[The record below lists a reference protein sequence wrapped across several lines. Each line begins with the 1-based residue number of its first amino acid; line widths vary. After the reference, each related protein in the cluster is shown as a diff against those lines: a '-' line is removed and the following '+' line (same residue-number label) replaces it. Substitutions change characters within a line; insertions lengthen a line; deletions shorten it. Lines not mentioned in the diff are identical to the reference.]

1 MKEKIISAWED
12 TKLLFRSVPSA
23 VTALFAVSVIAMNLL
38 ANKTIYQSDILALDG
53 GIIISWL
60 SFLCMDIVTKAFG
73 PKAATKLSV
82 FATAVNLFV
91 CLLFYIVSVIPTETD
106 YTAFNTIIGG
116 TWFIL
121 LSSTVAFLASAVIN
135 NFLNWTVGKAFRKNP
150 NGKAAFV
157 ARSYISTFV
166 GQFCDNLIF
175 ALLTFTV
182 FAPIFWDGFHWTVLQ
197 CVTCSLLGAGLELV
211 MEIVFSPIGYAVL
224 KRWERDGVGEE
235 YLKRKA
241 KP

>member
-121 LSSTVAFLASAVIN
+121 L
-135 NFLNWTVGKAFRKNP
+135 R
-150 NGKAAFV
+150 
-157 ARSYISTFV
+157 
-166 GQFCDNLIF
+166 
-175 ALLTFTV
+175 AL
-182 FAPIFWDGFHWTVLQ
+182 WR
-197 CVTCSLLGAGLELV
+197 SLLRRL
-211 MEIVFSPIGYAVL
+211 
-224 KRWERDGVGEE
+224 
-235 YLKRKA
+235 
-241 KP
+241 

>member
-1 MKEKIISAWED
+1 MVH
-12 TKLLFRSVPSA
+12 SV
-23 VTALFAVSVIAMNLL
+23 
-38 ANKTIYQSDILALDG
+38 K
-53 GIIISWL
+53 
-60 SFLCMDIVTKAFG
+60 
-73 PKAATKLSV
+73 
-82 FATAVNLFV
+82 
-91 CLLFYIVSVIPTETD
+91 
-106 YTAFNTIIGG
+106 
-116 TWFIL
+116 
-121 LSSTVAFLASAVIN
+121 STVAFLASAVIN